1 MEEAS
6 YRRRR
11 SSSST
16 FSSQEERYLQEKQHP
31 YKQRGGRNRGG
42 ASAPPKNKGKP
53 PPPPKTGRGAKKGKD
68 GKDAAPK
75 LPNGQSAI
83 SNGQSAISNGQSAI
97 PNGQSATNGQSAM
110 NKLPNGQSVMFSTAS
125 RQLING
131 SMLPNEK
138 WYIEDG
144 LVHFQEGVKITSFPK
159 ALPDERAIKGKN
171 IVFPVRP
178 CLLVDN
184 LAKATLP
191 EPTEGGHPT
200 LLANP
205 WLCLKPRAQRCS
217 HHVGG
222 GVECS
227 CIVQGTSG
235 QYHRNTILPDTCLK
249 RGLIGP
255 ADVAV
260 APEGLQLVENPQR
273 FYQWSEEAGDHVLG
287 LPAPF
292 LIGGCWPPMPYEPAM
307 ALEEADS
314 RSRLFYTLYD
324 SGRFREVASLYT
336 KPPREWAEA
345 AHPYF
350 GEPSPMGELGKI
362 TRTLYGLETLART
375 GFHSHPCAEPRVMLY
390 CAVSREDRLVPV
402 YVTDRSAP
410 LRVEAAVT
418 EIIRPWHEYG
428 LGLILCSVCIV
439 HTAPNAPTQLMWLA
453 RSEYILHWE
462 QEHASSMGASYVF
475 SATQL
480 HVRLHLGH
488 LAYVLALASRNR
500 NKEDPKGM
508 AISNLAIEQF
518 GIQEHEEVLLDFL
531 GPASNEEV
539 NLLLDDLLD
548 APRASASEQVAMD
561 TVPSSAGPTS
571 EQGPSGHFLPRKNN
585 KKKH

>member
-83 SNGQSAISNGQSAI
+83 SNGQSAISNGQSVI
-97 PNGQSATNGQSAM
+97 PNGQSAANGQSAM

-205 WLCLKPRAQRCS
+205 WLCLYLPEKGPDWPC
-217 HHVGG
+217 G
-222 GVECS
+222 CS
-227 CIVQGTSG
+227 CC
-235 QYHRNTILPDTCLK
+235 P
-249 RGLIGP
+249 
-255 ADVAV
+255 
-260 APEGLQLVENPQR
+260 
-273 FYQWSEEAGDHVLG
+273 
-287 LPAPF
+287 
-292 LIGGCWPPMPYEPAM
+292 
-307 ALEEADS
+307 
-314 RSRLFYTLYD
+314 
-324 SGRFREVASLYT
+324 
-336 KPPREWAEA
+336 
-345 AHPYF
+345 
-350 GEPSPMGELGKI
+350 
-362 TRTLYGLETLART
+362 
-375 GFHSHPCAEPRVMLY
+375 
-390 CAVSREDRLVPV
+390 
-402 YVTDRSAP
+402 
-410 LRVEAAVT
+410 
-418 EIIRPWHEYG
+418 
-428 LGLILCSVCIV
+428 
-439 HTAPNAPTQLMWLA
+439 
-453 RSEYILHWE
+453 
-462 QEHASSMGASYVF
+462 
-475 SATQL
+475 
-480 HVRLHLGH
+480 
-488 LAYVLALASRNR
+488 
-500 NKEDPKGM
+500 
-508 AISNLAIEQF
+508 
-518 GIQEHEEVLLDFL
+518 
-531 GPASNEEV
+531 
-539 NLLLDDLLD
+539 
-548 APRASASEQVAMD
+548 
-561 TVPSSAGPTS
+561 
-571 EQGPSGHFLPRKNN
+571 
-585 KKKH
+585 